1 MSLRVRYCHRLRD
14 ACLQGIQEREKYYMY
29 IFECVQSDFTFV
41 RTYLSAH
48 TYMSAYMQEYVY
60 YASPVIV
67 LASLCLQHLQL
78 LPTLLCDGR
87 DVLGC
92 CQPAV

>member
-1 MSLRVRYCHRLRD
+1 MCNLILHCTHIY
-14 ACLQGIQEREKYYMY
+14 E
-29 IFECVQSDFTFV
+29 
-41 RTYLSAH
+41 RTYIHECIHARIRLLCP
-48 TYMSAYMQEYVY
+48 
-60 YASPVIV
+60 SPVIV

-92 CQPAV
+92 CQLAV

>member
-1 MSLRVRYCHRLRD
+1 MCSLC
-14 ACLQGIQEREKYYMY
+14 
-29 IFECVQSDFTFV
+29 FTFV

-67 LASLCLQHLQL
+67 LASLCLQRL
-78 LPTLLCDGR
+78 LSDGR

-92 CQPAV
+92 CQLAV